1 MPEIDVSSDIDRVLS
16 EVGDFFRDQVPFV
29 TMQALN
35 DTAFD
40 IRRRI
45 VESTWPNSITMRNKV
60 FPGRVFRV
68 QQKAT
73 KALLEA
79 IVGED
84 GKYEFIERLAAGGT
98 KRPRGNWL
106 AVPVGD
112 PRRTK
117 AGGIASS
124 YKPRMLKGSFIR
136 EMKNSKGKVILTRN
150 RDGTATVRYL
160 LIKQAEIHSMFRFE
174 QDALET
180 ATRVFSGHW
189 MNRLGGVI
197 ARSVF
202 T

>member
-1 MPEIDVSSDIDRVLS
+1 MLNIDVTSDIDRIFS

-40 IRRRI
+40 IRKRI
-45 VESTWPNSITMRNKV
+45 VGSTWPKSVTMRNKV

-68 QQKAT
+68 HQKAT
-73 KALLEA
+73 KGLLEA

-112 PRRTK
+112 VKRNRGGSIPK
-117 AGGIASS
+117 A

-136 EMKNSKGKVILTRN
+136 EMKSGKGKVILTRN

-160 LIKQAEIHSMFRFE
+160 LIKQAEIHAMFRFE
-174 QDALET
+174 QDAMDT
-180 ATRVFSGHW
+180 ALRVFSGHW
-189 MNRLGGVI
+189 SNRLSGVI
-197 ARSVF
+197 SRSVF